1 MKKITTFLVFT
12 FALVSYKANA
22 QNNLS
27 FSKVKLITAT
37 DTVPVGKVWKIE
49 SVGRS
54 GSTSYPPSSNSITI
68 NNNRNLEFNPV
79 NVLQNVGSPTSY
91 GGIGYGTGTQL
102 PFWVPAGT
110 IITVGQNSS
119 IISVIEYNIVQ

>member
-1 MKKITTFLVFT
+1 MKKITTFLVVA
-12 FALVSYKANA
+12 FALVSLKTNA

-54 GSTSYPPSSNSITI
+54 GSTSFPPTSNSITI
-68 NNNRNLEFNPV
+68 NNNQNLEFNPV
-79 NVLQNVGSPTSY
+79 NVLQNVGTPTSY
-91 GGIGYGTGTQL
+91 GGIGFGAGTQL
-102 PFWVPAGT
+102 PFWIPAGT

-119 IISVIEYNIVQ
+119 VISVIEYSIVQ